1 MGKNLATQPKPLQ
14 EYIANFDGR
23 KSKVK
28 AIIQPWK
35 PSTSLQLPLWPEHRP
50 IPNDIARSALFNA
63 RNKKFPRR
71 YLKSAEIYVIGK
83 AKISYTGEELRQDDE
98 TVWMQLIHLANLI
111 PLDRSVEFTPYSFCK
126 SIGWNTS
133 GRDYLRL
140 REILTRLQ
148 ATALQIYNGHIE
160 EGGSFSLVKEFRWK
174 DHSSNT
180 TLNKYQVDLS
190 PLLVKLF
197 AAKQFTFLEWQQR
210 LSLPLGIATWLQ
222 GYFASH
228 QDNYALRIETIR
240 QGCGIE
246 IKNPK
251 KLKES
256 ITAALKQLEKCGF
269 LTSSTIINGLVHVTR
284 SAKNNDK

>member
-1 MGKNLATQPKPLQ
+1 MDKIQTSAPKPLQ
-14 EYIANFDGR
+14 EYIANFRRR
-23 KSKVK
+23 KSTSNV
-28 AIIQPWK
+28 IIQTWK
-35 PSTSLQLPLWPEHRP
+35 PSASLQLPLWPEHRP

-63 RNKKFPRR
+63 RNKKYPRR

-83 AKISYTGEELRQDDE
+83 AKINYTGEELRQDDE

-111 PLDRSVEFTPYSFCK
+111 PLNRSVEFTPYSFCK

-148 ATALQIYNGHIE
+148 ATALEIYNGYIE
-160 EGGSFSLVKEFRWK
+160 EGGSFSLIKEFRWK
-174 DHSSNT
+174 DHASNT

-190 PLLVKLF
+190 PLLIKLF
-197 AAKQFTFLEWQQR
+197 ATKQFTFLEWQQR

-228 QDNYALRIETIR
+228 QDNYAIRIETIR

-246 IKNPK
+246 IKSSK

-256 ITAALKQLEKCGF
+256 ILAALKQLENCGF
-269 LTSSTIINGLVHVTR
+269 LTSSTIINGLVHVSR
-284 SAKNNDK
+284 STKKNDE